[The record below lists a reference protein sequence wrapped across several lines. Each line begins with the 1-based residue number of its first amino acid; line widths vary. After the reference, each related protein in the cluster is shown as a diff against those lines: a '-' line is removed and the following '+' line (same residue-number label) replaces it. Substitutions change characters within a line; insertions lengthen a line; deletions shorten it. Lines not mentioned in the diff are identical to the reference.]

1 MKKLIDIPFALDM
14 VSIARTVHVEPD
26 SPDGRMLRELIEQA
40 RQIAR
45 PKALYREAFIDSK
58 GDDTVAIEGV
68 TFTSR
73 MLRANLDRVERV
85 FPFVATCG
93 HEMDTVTLPA
103 GDFLAEFWWDAIKAV
118 LLGGAI
124 WHLSEHLKQRFALGK
139 AASMSPGSGEVDV
152 WPIEQQR
159 ELFALLG
166 DVKGQIGV
174 ELTESFLMKP
184 NKTVSGICFATKV
197 DFHSCQVC
205 RRKDCPSRS
214 AAFDPA
220 LWDLHQHG

>member
-103 GDFLAEFWWDAIKAV
+103 GDFLAEFVVRDQ
-118 LLGGAI
+118 GGPA
-124 WHLSEHLKQRFALGK
+124 
-139 AASMSPGSGEVDV
+139 
-152 WPIEQQR
+152 
-159 ELFALLG
+159 
-166 DVKGQIGV
+166 
-174 ELTESFLMKP
+174 
-184 NKTVSGICFATKV
+184 
-197 DFHSCQVC
+197 
-205 RRKDCPSRS
+205 RRR
-214 AAFDPA
+214 DPA
-220 LWDLHQHG
+220 FERASERASRWASRVDEPRLGRGRRRGPSSSSGSCSRYSAT